1 MYNKKS
7 TKIRNFLK
15 KNFILISI
23 ITILFLI
30 FLQKT
35 DFAKNIYFTTFKS
48 HTSRFIKAY
57 ENNIFSGFC
66 RKQSH
71 GYIAFIKYKFSNL
84 FTEKKIPTII
94 NFDEIRRIPYWI
106 FLQSEMNSTDQYL
119 ILLNTNLNKNFDFSN
134 YQILDNFENRC
145 YFLRKK

>member
-1 MYNKKS
+1 MYNKNS
-7 TKIRNFLK
+7 TKIRKLLK
-15 KNFILISI
+15 KNFILFSI
-23 ITILFLI
+23 VIFIFLI

-35 DFAKNIYFTTFKS
+35 EFTKNIYFTIFKS
-48 HTSRFIKAY
+48 HTSKFIKAY
-57 ENNIFSGFC
+57 EKNIFSGFC

-71 GYIAFIKYKFSNL
+71 GYIAFIKNKFSNL

>member
-1 MYNKKS
+1 MYNKNP
-7 TKIRNFLK
+7 TKLRKLLK

-23 ITILFLI
+23 IIFLLLI
-30 FLQKT
+30 FFQKT
-35 DFAKNIYFTTFKS
+35 DFAKNIYFTSIKS
-48 HTSRFIKAY
+48 HNSRFIKAY

-71 GYIAFIKYKFSNL
+71 GYIALIKYKFSNL

-94 NFDEIRRIPYWI
+94 NFDEIRRKPYWI

-119 ILLNTNLNKNFDFSN
+119 ILLNTNLNKSFNFST
-134 YQILDNFENRC
+134 YEILDNFDNRC

>member
-1 MYNKKS
+1 MYNKNP
-7 TKIRNFLK
+7 TKLRKLLK

-23 ITILFLI
+23 IIFLLLI
-30 FLQKT
+30 FFQKT
-35 DFAKNIYFTTFKS
+35 DFAKNIYFTSIKS
-48 HTSRFIKAY
+48 HNSRFIKAY

-94 NFDEIRRIPYWI
+94 NFDEIRRKPYWI
-106 FLQSEMNSTDQYL
+106 FLQSEINSTDQYL
-119 ILLNTNLNKNFDFSN
+119 ILLNTNLKKNFDFST

>member
-1 MYNKKS
+1 MNNMNLIKLRK
-7 TKIRNFLK
+7 FLK

-23 ITILFLI
+23 IIFLFLI

-35 DFAKNIYFTTFKS
+35 DLAKNIYFTLFKT
-48 HTSRFIKAY
+48 HNSRFIKAY
-57 ENNIFSGFC
+57 EKNIFSGFC

-71 GYIAFIKYKFSNL
+71 GYVAFIKYQFSNL

-94 NFDEIRRIPYWI
+94 NFDEIRRKPYWI
-106 FLQSEMNSTDQYL
+106 FLQSKMNSTDQYL
-119 ILLNTNLNKNFDFSN
+119 ILLNTNLNKSFNFST
-134 YQILDNFENRC
+134 YEILDNFDNRC

>member
-1 MYNKKS
+1 MYNKNP
-7 TKIRNFLK
+7 TKLIKLLK

-23 ITILFLI
+23 IIFLFLI
-30 FLQKT
+30 FFQKT
-35 DFAKNIYFTTFKS
+35 EFAKNIYFTSIKS
-48 HTSRFIKAY
+48 HNSRFIKAY
-57 ENNIFSGFC
+57 ENYIFSGFC

-71 GYIAFIKYKFSNL
+71 GYIALIKYKFSNL

-94 NFDEIRRIPYWI
+94 NFDEIRRKPYWI

-119 ILLNTNLNKNFDFSN
+119 ILLNTNLNKSFDFST

>member
-1 MYNKKS
+1 MYNKNP
-7 TKIRNFLK
+7 TKLRKLLK

-23 ITILFLI
+23 IIFLLLI
-30 FLQKT
+30 FFQKT
-35 DFAKNIYFTTFKS
+35 DFAKNIYFTSIKS
-48 HTSRFIKAY
+48 HNLRFIKAY

-94 NFDEIRRIPYWI
+94 NFDEIRRKPYWI
-106 FLQSEMNSTDQYL
+106 FLQSEINSTDQYL
-119 ILLNTNLNKNFDFSN
+119 ILLNTNLNKSFDFST

>member
-1 MYNKKS
+1 MYNKNP
-7 TKIRNFLK
+7 TKLIKLLK

-23 ITILFLI
+23 IIFLFLI
-30 FLQKT
+30 FFQKT
-35 DFAKNIYFTTFKS
+35 DFAKNIYFTSIKS
-48 HTSRFIKAY
+48 HNSRFIKSY
-57 ENNIFSGFC
+57 ENYIFSGFC

-71 GYIAFIKYKFSNL
+71 GYIAFIKNKFSNL